1 MTVSAHAVRAVPSG
15 MNSPP
20 AFASNDVGRSV
31 NENSPPGTNV
41 GKPVTAADAPGDI
54 LTYMLMLDPADDGAN
69 YRIDPATGQITV
81 GPRTI
86 LDREADGEDTVKV
99 MATDPSGGAP
109 IVATVTITVKNVNEA
124 PMVNAGPTKI
134 THLEGPTVI
143 DLDTSPD
150 DTKAPTYTATDQEST
165 ATDPDNKCTSD
176 SLGSICAWSL
186 SGVDMGDFSISNEVD
201 TLGQLSFK
209 KPPNFESP
217 ADADMDNMYMVTV
230 VATDSG
236 TPKMTDT
243 RDVVITVTNANDD
256 GTITLSSV
264 QPKVGIDFTATLSD
278 PDGGVKNVKWQWA
291 AGTTC
296 ADDSTFEDI
305 AKAKSDTYTPN
316 VVDIDKCLRATA
328 SYTDNHGSD
337 TAMKVSAH
345 SVVVDLEN
353 RAPVFR
359 AGGVVDGKVIA
370 SDTRS
375 IPENSASDTDVGAA
389 IIARDPNADT
399 LTYTLDGSD
408 KSSFAIDST
417 TGQITVGTGTK
428 LNYEGKKVYRV
439 TVTATDPSQASATI
453 AITINVIDMDEAPVI
468 AGDDIVKEFKEK
480 STSTVQTFQATDP
493 ERRPVYWSLSAETGD
508 DNADVGAFSISSTGA
523 LSFASPPDFEIP
535 TGADTG
541 NVYKVMVRAY
551 DDALG
556 ATGSENEYGG
566 LFSEKKVTVAVTNVV
581 EQGSISVDR
590 RYPQVNVAVTATLT
604 DGDRVTGDPE
614 PTWQWYKGNIELQD
628 DNGAK
633 TPSYTPQISD
643 NIGNIKVKATYR
655 AKGADRIEELSI
667 TVRAAP
673 TGADNDPAFP
683 NNNAGQARSVDEN
696 RSAGTSVGAAI
707 TATDTDSV
715 DRGKLTYSVVPD
727 TDFSID
733 WRTGQLKT
741 KALLDHETPGILDL
755 TVTATDPSGDF
766 GEVIVTVTVND
777 KNEVPTIDTGPTRAP
792 NWSEGE
798 VDITGQMV
806 ATYTASD
813 VDVGD
818 TLVWS
823 LTGTDAS
830 DFEISDGG
838 VLTFRE
844 IPDYEKPAA
853 ANNLYRVT
861 VQVSDGKLSATRPMT
876 VTVTDEPED
885 GEVTLSSVQPKV
897 AIELTASLEDSDG
910 GVKDITWQ
918 WAAVT
923 AQDCSNATFAAAADN
938 IEGATSATYTPED
951 HDIDKC
957 LRATASYTDTQ
968 GEQTA
973 PKVSDN
979 PVIANTDNRAPMFP
993 DTETGMRSV
1002 PEGTDAGFDPAV
1014 TADDPDNLTYTL
1026 SGTDAASFDIDRATG
1041 QLQTKAKLDY
1051 EAKNTYMVTVTATD
1065 PNGLRDSVDVTIKVG
1080 DVDEPPK
1087 IIVGGLVVTGT
1098 SDVNYAENG
1107 MGMVATYSAAG
1118 PDAADATWSLSGA
1131 DAGDLRISSAGV
1143 LTFMAPPNYESPA
1156 DDNTD
1161 NIYMVM
1167 VNANDGTNDA
1177 MKAVSVRVTNVE
1189 ETGEVT
1195 LWAGTDALTM
1205 APQVGDTITG
1215 AVMDPDGG
1223 ETVES
1228 WQWSRTM
1235 DTIDMNSW
1243 MDIAGE
1249 TNAEYTVTEGDTG
1262 YHLRVMATY
1271 TDAAGTDMAMEYSMP
1286 TMMVTAMMTVPMF
1299 DSETATREVAENT
1312 EAGMDIGDPVM
1323 GTDADGDTLTYTLG
1337 GTDAASFDIGSA
1349 TGQLMTLAA
1358 LDYETKGSYEIMVTA
1373 TDPDSA
1379 SDMITVTITVT
1390 NVDEPGMVSLS
1401 AMQPVVG
1408 TELTATLNDPDGM
1421 VSGEMWQWARSATMD
1436 GAFDPIAEATDASYT
1451 PVEAD
1456 VDMYLRVTVTYT
1468 DGEGGGKTAM
1478 ETLER
1483 SATPANT
1490 APMFATE
1497 TAERMVPENTAAGGN
1512 VGGPVTAVDADNDT
1526 LIYRLDGTDM
1536 VSFAIDPATG
1546 QIMVG
1551 TGTMLDYEAIQNT
1564 YMVTVTASDPSGA
1577 TGSVD
1582 VMVMVTNEDEPGM
1595 VSLSDM
1601 QLVVGAEL
1609 TATLMNDPD
1618 GMVSGE
1624 MWQWA
1629 RSATMDGAF
1638 DTIAGATSSSYTPV
1652 EADGGMYLRVTVTYT
1667 DGEGSGK
1674 MAMETSETPVN
1685 TAPMFATETDERMVP
1700 ENTAAGENVGAPA
1713 TATDADNDTLT
1724 YSLDG
1729 TDMASFDIDPATGQI
1744 MVGDGTMLDY
1754 ETKASYMVTVTAS
1767 DGIGSDSIDVM
1778 VMVTNVDEPGMVS
1791 LSAMQPVVGAELT
1804 ATLND
1809 PDGMLSGEM
1818 WQWARSATMDG
1829 TFDTIAGATSR
1840 SYTPVEADGGMYLR
1854 VTAMYTDGEGSGKE
1868 EMASTSES
1876 VPAKPDF
1883 DPLAEYDADKSGAL
1897 DKDEV
1902 IQAINDYLFG
1912 VGADAISKDDVI
1924 ETINLYLFG

>member
-1 MTVSAHAVRAVPSG
+1 M
-15 MNSPP
+15 
-20 AFASNDVGRSV
+20 
-31 NENSPPGTNV
+31 
-41 GKPVTAADAPGDI
+41 
-54 LTYMLMLDPADDGAN
+54 
-69 YRIDPATGQITV
+69 
-81 GPRTI
+81 
-86 LDREADGEDTVKV
+86 
-99 MATDPSGGAP
+99 
-109 IVATVTITVKNVNEA
+109 
-124 PMVNAGPTKI
+124 
-134 THLEGPTVI
+134 
-143 DLDTSPD
+143 
-150 DTKAPTYTATDQEST
+150 
-165 ATDPDNKCTSD
+165 
-176 SLGSICAWSL
+176 
-186 SGVDMGDFSISNEVD
+186 
-201 TLGQLSFK
+201 
-209 KPPNFESP
+209 
-217 ADADMDNMYMVTV
+217 MD
-230 VATDSG
+230 
-236 TPKMTDT
+236 
-243 RDVVITVTNANDD
+243 
-256 GTITLSSV
+256 
-264 QPKVGIDFTATLSD
+264 
-278 PDGGVKNVKWQWA
+278 
-291 AGTTC
+291 
-296 ADDSTFEDI
+296 
-305 AKAKSDTYTPN
+305 
-316 VVDIDKCLRATA
+316 
-328 SYTDNHGSD
+328 
-337 TAMKVSAH
+337 
-345 SVVVDLEN
+345 
-353 RAPVFR
+353 
-359 AGGVVDGKVIA
+359 
-370 SDTRS
+370 
-375 IPENSASDTDVGAA
+375 
-389 IIARDPNADT
+389 
-399 LTYTLDGSD
+399 
-408 KSSFAIDST
+408 
-417 TGQITVGTGTK
+417 
-428 LNYEGKKVYRV
+428 
-439 TVTATDPSQASATI
+439 
-453 AITINVIDMDEAPVI
+453 
-468 AGDDIVKEFKEK
+468 
-480 STSTVQTFQATDP
+480 
-493 ERRPVYWSLSAETGD
+493 
-508 DNADVGAFSISSTGA
+508 
-523 LSFASPPDFEIP
+523 
-535 TGADTG
+535 
-541 NVYKVMVRAY
+541 
-551 DDALG
+551 
-556 ATGSENEYGG
+556 
-566 LFSEKKVTVAVTNVV
+566 
-581 EQGSISVDR
+581 
-590 RYPQVNVAVTATLT
+590 
-604 DGDRVTGDPE
+604 
-614 PTWQWYKGNIELQD
+614 
-628 DNGAK
+628 
-633 TPSYTPQISD
+633 
-643 NIGNIKVKATYR
+643 
-655 AKGADRIEELSI
+655 
-667 TVRAAP
+667 
-673 TGADNDPAFP
+673 
-683 NNNAGQARSVDEN
+683 
-696 RSAGTSVGAAI
+696 
-707 TATDTDSV
+707 
-715 DRGKLTYSVVPD
+715 
-727 TDFSID
+727 
-733 WRTGQLKT
+733 
-741 KALLDHETPGILDL
+741 
-755 TVTATDPSGDF
+755 
-766 GEVIVTVTVND
+766 
-777 KNEVPTIDTGPTRAP
+777 
-792 NWSEGE
+792 
-798 VDITGQMV
+798 
-806 ATYTASD
+806 
-813 VDVGD
+813 
-818 TLVWS
+818 
-823 LTGTDAS
+823 
-830 DFEISDGG
+830 
-838 VLTFRE
+838 
-844 IPDYEKPAA
+844 
-853 ANNLYRVT
+853 
-861 VQVSDGKLSATRPMT
+861 
-876 VTVTDEPED
+876 
-885 GEVTLSSVQPKV
+885 
-897 AIELTASLEDSDG
+897 
-910 GVKDITWQ
+910 
-918 WAAVT
+918 
-923 AQDCSNATFAAAADN
+923 
-938 IEGATSATYTPED
+938 
-951 HDIDKC
+951 
-957 LRATASYTDTQ
+957 
-968 GEQTA
+968 
-973 PKVSDN
+973 
-979 PVIANTDNRAPMFP
+979 
-993 DTETGMRSV
+993 
-1002 PEGTDAGFDPAV
+1002 
-1014 TADDPDNLTYTL
+1014 
-1026 SGTDAASFDIDRATG
+1026 
-1041 QLQTKAKLDY
+1041 
-1051 EAKNTYMVTVTATD
+1051 
-1065 PNGLRDSVDVTIKVG
+1065 
-1080 DVDEPPK
+1080 
-1087 IIVGGLVVTGT
+1087 
-1098 SDVNYAENG
+1098 
-1107 MGMVATYSAAG
+1107 
-1118 PDAADATWSLSGA
+1118 
-1131 DAGDLRISSAGV
+1131 
-1143 LTFMAPPNYESPA
+1143 
-1156 DDNTD
+1156 
-1161 NIYMVM
+1161 
-1167 VNANDGTNDA
+1167 
-1177 MKAVSVRVTNVE
+1177 
-1189 ETGEVT
+1189 
-1195 LWAGTDALTM
+1195 
-1205 APQVGDTITG
+1205 
-1215 AVMDPDGG
+1215 
-1223 ETVES
+1223 
-1228 WQWSRTM
+1228 
-1235 DTIDMNSW
+1235 SW

-1271 TDAAGTDMAMEYSMP
+1271 TDAAGTDMAMEYSP
-1286 TMMVTAMMTVPMF
+1286 ATMMVTAMMTVPMF

-1337 GTDAASFDIGSA
+1337 GTDAASFYIDPE
-1349 TGQLMTLAA
+1349 TGQLKTLAA
-1358 LDYETKGSYEIMVTA
+1358 LDYETKATYEVMVTA

-1512 VGGPVTAVDADNDT
+1512 VGAPVTAVDADNDT